1 MSSEMRRAP
10 WALRVS
16 RAAGDVFDVERD
28 VVQAFAAFGEEAA
41 DGRVGRGGL
50 EELDARVAGGD
61 QGGADVLVL
70 DGLFVDDV
78 EAEGLV
84 ELAGLVDAVD
94 RDAEM
99 VEFGHKDRV

>member
-1 MSSEMRRAP
+1 M
-10 WALRVS
+10 
-16 RAAGDVFDVERD
+16 
-28 VVQAFAAFGEEAA
+28 VQAFAAFGEEAT
-41 DGRVGRGGL
+41 DRRVGRGGL

-84 ELAGLVDAVD
+84 EFAGLVDALD
-94 RDAEM
+94 RDAEWSSS
-99 VEFGHKDRV
+99 GIRTGYSG